1 MKRILLAFSLL
12 IATLG
17 FTSVQ
22 HASAQVTAAS
32 FNTQVNLMD
41 SYIGAGNI
49 TAAQTT
55 FDTLNSMM
63 KSVLAVT
70 KNSINTAATSAD
82 KATYTALIRNQVS
95 IYHAIW
101 ALKSDLATNRTAI
114 HNKLEDFDATIY

>member
-22 HASAQVTAAS
+22 ASAQVTAAS

-101 ALKSDLATNRTAI
+101 LLKTDLATNRTAI